1 MSYNW
6 SINVSQGI
14 VAFLEGL
21 LVGMKAP
28 KSAVLA
34 VVVIVSSAIPP
45 AAGVGMEYNEKMWE
59 IIIATIVGG
68 LALNGIYDGGFIKE
82 AIQAFI
88 IDASS
93 MAATDAIY
101 NSFILGGANPSVAGQ
116 RAAYPGASF
125 LNRIN
130 LG

>member
-6 SINVSQGI
+6 SINITQGI

-21 LVGMKAP
+21 LIGMKAP

-45 AAGVGMEYNEKMWE
+45 AAGVDMAYNEKMWE
-59 IIIATIVGG
+59 AIIATILGG
-68 LALNGIYDGGFIKE
+68 LVLNGVYDGGFIRE
-82 AIQAFI
+82 AIWAFL
-88 IDASS
+88 IDTSS

-101 NSFILGGANPSVAGQ
+101 NSYILAGVNPSVVAQ
-116 RAAYPGASF
+116 RGAYPGANF
-125 LNRIN
+125 LNRVS